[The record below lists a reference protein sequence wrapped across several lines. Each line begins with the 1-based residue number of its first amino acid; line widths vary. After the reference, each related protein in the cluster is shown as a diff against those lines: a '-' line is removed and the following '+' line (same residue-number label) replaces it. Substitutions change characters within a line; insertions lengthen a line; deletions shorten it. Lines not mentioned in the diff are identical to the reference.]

1 MATAAS
7 APPLPPPAA
16 AVMALAAT
24 PAPSADALAPL
35 ARAPEAADGDRWED
49 LQWLPC
55 ALTVELSV
63 PHFTVGDVLR
73 MAPQSVV
80 ETRWQQ
86 NADVP
91 IRANGQLLAWA
102 EFEGVDEKLAVRVTR
117 LAE

>member
-1 MATAAS
+1 MATA
-7 APPLPPPAA
+7 
-16 AVMALAAT
+16 T
-24 PAPSADALAPL
+24 PATAEALPEATT
-35 ARAPEAADGDRWED
+35 PEAAAAPAPPNPLDRWTD

-55 ALTVELSV
+55 NLEVKLSV

-91 IRANGQLLAWA
+91 VRANGQLLAWA
-102 EFEGVDEKLAVRVTR
+102 EFEGVDEKLAVRITR
-117 LAE
+117 LA

>member
-1 MATAAS
+1 MATATPATAEVLPEAA
-7 APPLPPPAA
+7 APPAPAA
-16 AVMALAAT
+16 PEAVAA
-24 PAPSADALAPL
+24 PAPSSPL
-35 ARAPEAADGDRWED
+35 DRWTD

-55 ALTVELSV
+55 NLEVKLSV

-91 IRANGQLLAWA
+91 VRANGQLLAWA
-102 EFEGVDEKLAVRVTR
+102 EFEGVDEKLAVRITR
-117 LAE
+117 LA

>member
-1 MATAAS
+1 MATAAPATAEALPDPA
-7 APPLPPPAA
+7 APPTPAA
-16 AVMALAAT
+16 PAVAAAA
-24 PAPSADALAPL
+24 APPDPL
-35 ARAPEAADGDRWED
+35 DRWAD
-49 LQWLPC
+49 VQWLPC
-55 ALTVELSV
+55 NLEVKLSV

-102 EFEGVDEKLAVRVTR
+102 EFEGVDEKLAVRITR
-117 LAE
+117 LA

>member
-1 MATAAS
+1 MATAAP
-7 APPLPPPAA
+7 ATAEVLPE
-16 AVMALAAT
+16 AT
-24 PAPSADALAPL
+24 T
-35 ARAPEAADGDRWED
+35 PEAAAAPAPPSPLDRWTD

-55 ALTVELSV
+55 NLEVKLSV

-91 IRANGQLLAWA
+91 VRANGQLLAWA
-102 EFEGVDEKLAVRVTR
+102 EFEGVDEKLAVRITR
-117 LAE
+117 LA

>member
-1 MATAAS
+1 MATAAPATAEALPEAA
-7 APPLPPPAA
+7 APPAPA
-16 AVMALAAT
+16 
-24 PAPSADALAPL
+24 
-35 ARAPEAADGDRWED
+35 APEAAPTPAPPSALDRWTD

-55 ALTVELSV
+55 NLEVKLSV

-102 EFEGVDEKLAVRVTR
+102 EFEGVDEKLAVRITR
-117 LAE
+117 LA

>member
-1 MATAAS
+1 MAAPAPALPSPQPVPPVAA
-7 APPLPPPAA
+7 PPAA
-16 AVMALAAT
+16 A
-24 PAPSADALAPL
+24 APPPTSSAPV
-35 ARAPEAADGDRWED
+35 PEPQPVDRWPD

-55 ALTVELSV
+55 SLSVELSV

-102 EFEGVDEKLAVRVTR
+102 EFEGVDEKLAVRITR
-117 LAE
+117 LAG

>member
-1 MATAAS
+1 MATAVPAT
-7 APPLPPPAA
+7 AEAVAEPAA
-16 AVMALAAT
+16 APVIA
-24 PAPSADALAPL
+24 
-35 ARAPEAADGDRWED
+35 APEAALVPPQPDPLDRWTD

-55 ALTVELSV
+55 NLEVKLSV

-91 IRANGQLLAWA
+91 VRANGQLLAWA
-102 EFEGVDEKLAVRVTR
+102 EFEGVDEKLAVRITR
-117 LAE
+117 LA